1 MVRSSPGRVGVG
13 LISAGWMG
21 TVHSRGYLAVREKY
35 PDVPLVPELVAVADT
50 SPDAARRAVDRLG
63 YRRWTANFQ
72 DVLSDPE
79 VDVVSICA
87 PNYLHRSFALA
98 AVAAGKPFW
107 IEKPMGTSLAD
118 AQVIAEEVAKAR
130 LITCVGFNYRHA
142 PAVEYAR
149 GLIRSGRLG
158 RITNLRARLDADYSA
173 SPEAPRTWRFVRD
186 QAGTGVL
193 GDLLSHGIDLVQ
205 YLVGAVAEVTCL
217 TETFIERR
225 PKPAAGGVG
234 HQVSTV
240 ADGESLPVENED
252 YAALIVRFASGAV
265 GTLESSRIA
274 VGPRC
279 EYGFAVYGTQ
289 GSLVWDFEQMN
300 ELRVCLGR
308 GDAGTYGYSRV
319 LTEPGIGE
327 FGRFQPGGGMGLSF
341 DDLKTIEASRFLTSV
356 ATGVQTAPSVADGLA
371 AAAVV
376 SAAVDSAA
384 DGRWHPVPAP
394 TGQYT
399 FDA

>member
-1 MVRSSPGRVGVG
+1 MNSPARVGVG

-21 TVHSRGYLAVREKY
+21 TVHSRGYLAAREKY
-35 PDVPLVPELVAVADT
+35 SELPVVPELVAVAD
-50 SPDAARRAVDRLG
+50 SWPEAAQRAVDRLG
-63 YRRWTANFQ
+63 YRRWTTEYR
-72 DVLSDPE
+72 DVLADPA

-87 PNYLHRSFALA
+87 PNHLHRSFALA
-98 AVAAGKPFW
+98 AVAANKPFW
-107 IEKPMGTSLAD
+107 IEKPMGSSLAD
-118 AQVIAEEVAKAR
+118 AQAIEEAVAR
-130 LITCVGFNYRHA
+130 SGLITCVGFNYRHA

-149 GLIRSGRLG
+149 GLVRSGRLG
-158 RITNLRARLDADYSA
+158 SITNIRCRLDADYSS
-173 SPEAPRTWRFVRD
+173 SPAAPRTWRFVRD

-205 YLVGAVAEVTCL
+205 YLVGAVTEVTCL
-217 TETFIERR
+217 TETFIKRR
-225 PKPAAGGVG
+225 PKPAAGGAG

-240 ADGESLPVENED
+240 ADGETLPVENED

-289 GSLVWDFEQMN
+289 GSLVWDFERMN
-300 ELRVCLGR
+300 ELRVCPGR
-308 GDAGTYGYSRV
+308 GTADTYGYTRV

-327 FGRFQPGGGMGLSF
+327 FGRFQPGGGMGLNY

-356 ATGVQTAPSVADGLA
+356 ATGTQVAPSVADGLA
-371 AAAVV
+371 TATVV
-376 SAAVDSAA
+376 QAAVDSAA
-384 DGRWHPVPAP
+384 DGRWHRVPGP
-394 TGQYT
+394 TGRYT
-399 FDA
+399 FDV